1 MKKVLLSL
9 CFIALCAS
17 CFQPERNCADFR
29 TGTFEFEAFLE
40 GKLQKTV
47 FTRTDS
53 IEVDVF
59 QGKSDTSSVRWLN
72 DCEYILTNL
81 NPNSRAEEKPLHIKI
96 LTTEGNSYTFEYGL
110 VGEPVKQRGTAVKV
124 K

>member
-9 CFIALCAS
+9 LFPILLTS

-29 TGTFEFEAFLE
+29 TGTFEFEAFLD

-47 FTRTDS
+47 FTRNDS
-53 IEVDVF
+53 IEIDIF

-81 NPNSRAEEKPLHIKI
+81 NPDSRAEEKPLHIKI
-96 LTTEGNSYTFEYGL
+96 LTTKDNTYTFEYGL
-110 VGEPVKQRGTAVKV
+110 VGDPNKQRGTAVRV
-124 K
+124 E